1 MDKELS
7 FIKHMFDRIAP
18 RYDYLNRLLSLK
30 RDTFWRTQM
39 VKAARLDKN
48 NRVLDVACGTCDV
61 ALEASAQ
68 LKGRVHI
75 TGLDFSLNMLRLGKK
90 KIPPDISLVNGDV
103 LHLPFGPQSF
113 DVVFIAFGI
122 RNIMNRHK
130 AVCEFFSILKK
141 GGRLVVL
148 ELTTPDKGIFRSL
161 YFLYFRRILPFIGS
175 LFSKHS
181 YAYQYLP
188 DSVLNF
194 PEPTEFAGIMENAGF
209 TNVRFERMS
218 LGIVTLF
225 VGTKNFSSV

>member
-7 FIKHMFDRIAP
+7 FIKHMFDKIAP
-18 RYDYLNRLLSLK
+18 RYDYLNRLLSLR

-39 VKAARLDKN
+39 VEAAELKKNDRILDI
-48 NRVLDVACGTCDV
+48 ACGTCDV
-61 ALEASAQ
+61 ALEAWAH
-68 LKGRVHI
+68 LKGQEPI
-75 TGLDFSLNMLRLGKK
+75 IGLDFSLNMLRLGKK
-90 KIPPDISLVNGDV
+90 KIPADTFLVNGDA
-103 LHLPFGPQSF
+103 LHLPFGSQSF

-130 AVCEFFSILKK
+130 AVSEFFSVLKK

-148 ELTTPDKGIFRSL
+148 ELTTPDKGLFRALYLL
-161 YFLYFRRILPFIGS
+161 YFQRILPFIGS
-175 LFSKHS
+175 FFSKHS

-194 PEPTEFAGIMENAGF
+194 SNPEEFTAIMEKTGF
-209 TNVRFERMS
+209 SNVRFKRMS

-225 VGTKNFSSV
+225 VGTRK